1 MPTPRADEPDAVMVD
16 GIDMDMDKDKDEARL
31 HPLCDFE
38 FTFESS
44 TLLIEPD
51 VRSHPDARREASAL
65 T

>member
-1 MPTPRADEPDAVMVD
+1 MPTPRADELDAVMVD
-16 GIDMDMDKDKDEARL
+16 GIDKHDDAAL

-44 TLLIEPD
+44 MLLIEPD
-51 VRSHPDARREASAL
+51 VRSHFDARRGAFAL

>member
-1 MPTPRADEPDAVMVD
+1 MPTPRADEPDAVMGD
-16 GIDMDMDKDKDEARL
+16 GIDKHDEARL

-44 TLLIEPD
+44 MLLIEPD
-51 VRSHPDARREASAL
+51 VRSHFDAHREAFAL

>member
-16 GIDMDMDKDKDEARL
+16 GIDMDMEKDDEARL

-51 VRSHPDARREASAL
+51 VRSHLDAHREAFAL